1 MSGLYEHKR
10 KHIVS
15 QIEALKKHNTGCNKN
30 KVKQELELQQWR
42 LQLLDKYVKLST
54 EELEIRREEIRKEMT
69 EDLWAIRK
77 TPSLGLLNEEDRRR
91 IIEVAI
97 IELLLGE
104 YGGGK

>member
-1 MSGLYEHKR
+1 MSGLYERKR

-15 QIEALKKHNTGCNKN
+15 QIEMINKHKTNYNKKR
-30 KVKQELELQQWR
+30 VEQEIELQQWR
-42 LQLLDKYVKLST
+42 IQLLDEYAKLDN
-54 EELEIRREEIRKEMT
+54 EELEARRQEIKKEMT

-77 TPSLGLLNEEDRRR
+77 APSLGLLNEEDRRR

-104 YGGGK
+104 YGGGD

>member
-1 MSGLYEHKR
+1 MSGLYERKR

-15 QIEALKKHNTGCNKN
+15 QIEALKKHNTSYNKK
-30 KVKQELELQQWR
+30 KVEQELELQQWR
-42 LQLLDKYVKLST
+42 LKLLDEYAKLSS
-54 EELEIRREEIRKEMT
+54 EVLEARREEIRKEMP
-69 EDLWAIRK
+69 ENLWAIRK

>member
-1 MSGLYEHKR
+1 MSGLYERKR

-15 QIEALKKHNTGCNKN
+15 QIEVLKNHNTGYNKN
-30 KVKQELELQQWR
+30 KVEQELELQQWR
-42 LQLLDKYVKLST
+42 LQLLDGYAKLDND
-54 EELEIRREEIRKEMT
+54 ELEARRQEIKKEMT

-77 TPSLGLLNEEDRRR
+77 TPSLELLNEEDKRR